1 MQNTIVFET
10 VFEEYLNKHGKSLTI
25 NKSNPHESIKKL
37 IEEQYF
43 EYAFLM
49 RLVDTV
55 MPSVSMLDDVK
66 KRKAF
71 EIGAQPDKDMMSLTG

>member
-1 MQNTIVFET
+1 
-10 VFEEYLNKHGKSLTI
+10 
-25 NKSNPHESIKKL
+25 
-37 IEEQYF
+37 
-43 EYAFLM
+43 M